1 MYKQYNQN
9 ISIKIIKYFI
19 IGLIINLSL
28 KYLPDNN
35 INIYDITIISSIAS
49 ISYAIID
56 MLSPSI
62 KIINKSI

>member
-9 ISIKIIKYFI
+9 ISIKIIKYLI

-35 INIYDITIISSIAS
+35 INTYDIIIISCIAS
-49 ISYAIID
+49 ISYAVMD

-62 KIINKSI
+62 KINSI

>member
-35 INIYDITIISSIAS
+35 INIYDMTIISSIAS
-49 ISYAIID
+49 ISYAVID
-56 MLSPSI
+56 MLFPSI
-62 KIINKSI
+62 KIINKST